1 MEYLFELLD
10 LIVDIWFWIWPS
22 SSNEK
27 DKRRK

>member
-10 LIVDIWFWIWPS
+10 LIVDIWFWFWPS
-22 SSNEK
+22 RSNER

>member
-10 LIVDIWFWIWPS
+10 LIADIWFWFWPS
-22 SSNEK
+22 SRNEK